1 MPTRREVQLEREKMI
16 QEVYNSQI
24 RVEILLTE
32 LITLLGRVKTEKK
45 PKKVAKK

>member
-1 MPTRREVQLEREKMI
+1 MPTRREIQLEREKML

-32 LITLLGRVKTEKK
+32 LITLLGRVKTEK
-45 PKKVAKK
+45 PKKGVKK

>member
-1 MPTRREVQLEREKMI
+1 MPTRREMQLEREKMI

-32 LITLLGRVKTEKK
+32 LITLLGSVKTEKK
-45 PKKVAKK
+45 PKKAVKK